1 MRKKITL
8 LVLCA
13 AVAVVAIHYT
23 KKASATP
30 PHGFSSVPVAQTLG
44 LPAFEV
50 SNTFPPGSE
59 DDDSVWSERLRTKG
73 ASDLYVVSNTWQ
85 PMQPGQPPSTTGWHS
100 HPGASLVIVTV
111 GTLTEYMGNDPSCTP
126 NVYTAGMGFVDPGGG
141 HVHIVRNETNQLAQ
155 AVVVRLFPAG
165 QGPRID
171 VSPAP
176 GNCPF

>member
-13 AVAVVAIHYT
+13 AVAVVVVRYT

-30 PHGFSSVPVAQTLG
+30 PNGFSSAPVAQTLS
-44 LPAFEV
+44 LPAFQV
-50 SNTFPPGSE
+50 FNSFPSGSE

-85 PMQPGQPPSTTGWHS
+85 PMQPGQPPSSTGWHS
-100 HPGASLVIVTV
+100 HPGASLVMVTV
-111 GTLTEYMGNDPSCTP
+111 GALTEYMGNDPSCTP
-126 NVYTAGMGFVDPGGG
+126 NVYTAGMGSVDPGGG

-165 QGPRID
+165 QSPRID